1 MKKPNFQR
9 LIQEDTEL
17 SLYNYSLFNNF
28 MDGFDQKMQAMLAL
42 QFTRQ
47 QMLEDFRKST
57 ERAKLKEELKQEI
70 LSAISITIE
79 DEAIRQLRD
88 MLNEIGD

>member
-1 MKKPNFQR
+1 M
-9 LIQEDTEL
+9 
-17 SLYNYSLFNNF
+17 SLYDKSMYNHFTQGLEA
-28 MDGFDQKMQAMLAL
+28 KMQAMLAL
-42 QFTRQ
+42 QIARE
-47 QMLEDFRKST
+47 QMREDYRKSK
-57 ERAKLKEELKQEI
+57 ERAQLKEEIKREI

>member
-1 MKKPNFQR
+1 MTVY
-9 LIQEDTEL
+9 DY
-17 SLYNYSLFNNF
+17 SMYNHF
-28 MDGFDQKMQAMLAL
+28 MQGLESKMQAMLAL
-42 QFTRQ
+42 QIARE
-47 QMLEDFRKST
+47 QMREDYRKSK
-57 ERAKLKEELKQEI
+57 ERAQLKEEIKREI

>member
-1 MKKPNFQR
+1 MTVY
-9 LIQEDTEL
+9 DY
-17 SLYNYSLFNNF
+17 SMYNHF
-28 MDGFDQKMQAMLAL
+28 MQGLESKMQAMLAL
-42 QFTRQ
+42 QIAHE
-47 QMLEDFRKST
+47 QMREDYRKSK
-57 ERAKLKEELKQEI
+57 ERAQLKEEIKREI

>member
-1 MKKPNFQR
+1 MSVY
-9 LIQEDTEL
+9 DY
-17 SLYNYSLFNNF
+17 SMYNHF
-28 MDGFDQKMQAMLAL
+28 MQGFDQKIQAMLAL

>member
-1 MKKPNFQR
+1 M
-9 LIQEDTEL
+9 
-17 SLYNYSLFNNF
+17 SVYAYSMYNHF
-28 MDGFDQKMQAMLAL
+28 MQGLKAKMQAMLAL
-42 QFTRQ
+42 QIARE
-47 QMLEDFRKST
+47 QMREDYRKSK
-57 ERAKLKEELKQEI
+57 ERAQLKEEIKREI

>member
-1 MKKPNFQR
+1 MR
-9 LIQEDTEL
+9 ED
-17 SLYNYSLFNNF
+17 Y
-28 MDGFDQKMQAMLAL
+28 
-42 QFTRQ
+42 
-47 QMLEDFRKST
+47 RKSK
-57 ERAKLKEELKQEI
+57 ERTQLKEEIKREI

>member
-1 MKKPNFQR
+1 MSVYDYSMYNHFMQ
-9 LIQEDTEL
+9 
-17 SLYNYSLFNNF
+17 SLES
-28 MDGFDQKMQAMLAL
+28 KMQAMLAL
-42 QFTRQ
+42 QIARE
-47 QMLEDFRKST
+47 QMREDYRKSK
-57 ERAKLKEELKQEI
+57 ERAQLKEEIKREI

>member
-1 MKKPNFQR
+1 MSVY
-9 LIQEDTEL
+9 DY
-17 SLYNYSLFNNF
+17 SMYNHF
-28 MDGFDQKMQAMLAL
+28 MHGLEAKMQAMLAL

-47 QMLEDFRKST
+47 QMLEDFSKSK
-57 ERAKLKEELKQEI
+57 ERTQMKEEIKREI

-79 DEAIRQLRD
+79 DEAIKQLRD

>member
-1 MKKPNFQR
+1 
-9 LIQEDTEL
+9 
-17 SLYNYSLFNNF
+17 
-28 MDGFDQKMQAMLAL
+28 
-42 QFTRQ
+42 
-47 QMLEDFRKST
+47 MLEDFRKST

>member
-1 MKKPNFQR
+1 MSVY
-9 LIQEDTEL
+9 DY
-17 SLYNYSLFNNF
+17 SMYNHF
-28 MDGFDQKMQAMLAL
+28 MHGLGAKMQAMLAL
-42 QFTRQ
+42 QIARE
-47 QMLEDFRKST
+47 QMREDYRKSK
-57 ERAKLKEELKQEI
+57 ERAQLKEEIKREI

>member
-1 MKKPNFQR
+1 MTVYDYSMYNHF
-9 LIQEDTEL
+9 IQGLE
-17 SLYNYSLFNNF
+17 S
-28 MDGFDQKMQAMLAL
+28 KMQAMLAL
-42 QFTRQ
+42 QITRQ
-47 QMLEDFRKST
+47 QMLEDFLKSK
-57 ERAKLKEELKQEI
+57 ERTQLKEEIKREI

>member
-1 MKKPNFQR
+1 MSVY
-9 LIQEDTEL
+9 DY
-17 SLYNYSLFNNF
+17 SMYNHF
-28 MDGFDQKMQAMLAL
+28 MHGLEAKMQAVLAF
-42 QFTRQ
+42 QITRQ
-47 QMLEDFRKST
+47 QMLDDFRKSK
-57 ERAKLKEELKQEI
+57 ERTQMKEEIKREI